1 MELESMAA
9 NSEMM
14 GGIWAPL
21 YGQGRHTRRAQEL
34 NVWAEQERANH
45 LRCFGTERRF
55 TCEEIGCPWRTEC
68 MSLCAEWRR

>member
-1 MELESMAA
+1 MERDMVA
-9 NSEMM
+9 NAERM

-21 YGQGRHTRRAQEL
+21 YGHGRDTRRAQEHR
-34 NVWAEQERANH
+34 VWAEQSQANH

-55 TCEEIGCPWRTEC
+55 TCEEVDCPWRAEC